1 MMASTSEPTP
11 TIADAVSAMPDL
23 AGLRRDALLERL
35 GRSLGVFD
43 GLGRLNNRGPLSGLS
58 LARQW
63 VTRHRPSR
71 CTRKR
76 ENANGIFSFPIRAYC
91 GRMSRFHRAP
101 DDQAAPDSAKSP
113 YAGLNY
119 EYGQLPSTGD
129 IGPLA
134 KDIVSMTGVG
144 PMVALSAA
152 VLFDQGKAGAALDLL
167 HMEAVRISAERED
180 AKARAGARQ

>member
-1 MMASTSEPTP
+1 
-11 TIADAVSAMPDL
+11 MPDL

-76 ENANGIFSFPIRAYC
+76 ENANGIFSFPLCAYC
-91 GRMSRFHRAP
+91 DRMPSETDER
-101 DDQAAPDSAKSP
+101 AKSP
-113 YAGLNY
+113 YAGLDY
-119 EYGQLPSTGD
+119 RPGEIPSTAAL
-129 IGPLA
+129 GPLA
-134 KDIVSMTGVG
+134 ESIVRMFGIG
-144 PMVALSAA
+144 PMVALPVS
-152 VLFDQGKAGAALDLL
+152 VLLDQGKVRAAMDLL
-167 HMEAVRISAERED
+167 HMEAVRISAEREE

>member
-1 MMASTSEPTP
+1 
-11 TIADAVSAMPDL
+11 MPDL
-23 AGLRRDALLERL
+23 AVRERLGELTKGRFHPLAFSLRRDRL
-35 GRSLGVFD
+35 SNG
-43 GLGRLNNRGPLSGLS
+43 GPLSGLS

-63 VTRHRPSR
+63 VTRHRPPR

-113 YAGLNY
+113 YAGLDY
-119 EYGQLPSTGD
+119 RPGEIPSTAAL
-129 IGPLA
+129 GPLA
-134 KDIVSMTGVG
+134 ESIVRMTGVG

-152 VLFDQGKAGAALDLL
+152 ILIDQGAAEPAMNLL
-167 HMEAVRISAERED
+167 HMEAVRIASEREAAQQAAAD
-180 AKARAGARQ
+180 RRRA

>member
-1 MMASTSEPTP
+1 MTRAFAAAS
-11 TIADAVSAMPDL
+11 ARWSAMPDL
-23 AGLRRDALLERL
+23 AVRERLSEQTQGGFHSFAFNLRRDLLH
-35 GRSLGVFD
+35 D
-43 GLGRLNNRGPLSGLS
+43 RGSLSGLS

-91 GRMSRFHRAP
+91 GRMPSETDA
-101 DDQAAPDSAKSP
+101 SAKSP

-134 KDIVSMTGVG
+134 KDIVGMTGVG

-167 HMEAVRISAERED
+167 HMEAVRISAEREE